1 MLPTAAHRPSHRT
14 ALRPAPQAAVAR
26 LGVAGRGVVAWL
38 AAGLV
43 ATGLVAAAHAQ
54 PASSAEPSAAV
65 GSDAWR
71 EQMSLWLRQQAQT
84 QVQGA
89 QQPSPLRVDVEV
101 GSLDSRLRLAPC
113 QRVEP
118 YLPSGTRLWGRARIG
133 LRCTQGPVAWN
144 VFLPI
149 YVRVWGPG
157 WVVRQPLA
165 GGETLQPHHAEAA
178 EVDWTLQ
185 RQPVLVRQQDWVGQQ
200 LVRGLAAGQVL
211 HAGSVRAPQVF
222 ASGAQVR
229 LRVQGEGF
237 TIVAT
242 GEALGDGHVGESV
255 RVRLPSKRVVL
266 GTVVDATTVDV
277 AL

>member
-1 MLPTAAHRPSHRT
+1 MTL
-14 ALRPAPQAAVAR
+14 AL
-26 LGVAGRGVVAWL
+26 
-38 AAGLV
+38 
-43 ATGLVAAAHAQ
+43 AQ
-54 PASSAEPSAAV
+54 SSADAAKAPAI
-65 GSDAWR
+65 GSGAWR
-71 EQMSLWLRQQAQT
+71 EQMAIWLREQASV
-84 QVQGA
+84 QVQGT
-89 QQPSPLRVDVEV
+89 QLPVPLRVEVEV
-101 GSLDSRLRLAPC
+101 GSLDSRLHLAPC

-200 LVRGLAAGQVL
+200 LVRGLAPGQVL

-229 LRVQGEGF
+229 LRVQGAGF
-237 TIVAT
+237 TIVAS
-242 GEALGDGHVGESV
+242 GEALGDGHVGEPV